1 METIDRQE
9 PDRRLGQLKDAGP
22 GAEVEARI
30 VRGALARIEGRSRA
44 SVWGWRWLVPTAAV
58 AGAAAAFAL
67 WPRPLATVEPG
78 TYVAR
83 AEPARFSL
91 GPHQIELA
99 SETTAEL
106 VQTEPGAVRIALGR
120 GKVDCDVD
128 PLAADETFE
137 VRTEHA
143 RVAVVGTRFV
153 VEADDGCTRVRV
165 TEGRVRVEGDAALD
179 GALLTLGAGET
190 EELCV
195 PEPEPATEPAPAVEP
210 PPEADL
216 MRAALDRMAAGEID
230 AAVADFEAYRATYPD
245 GAFVEDALFHQAV
258 LELKRDNFAAA
269 EALVNRFAERFP
281 DSSRRK
287 TLEGMLQK

>member
-1 METIDRQE
+1 MDTIDREE
-9 PDRRLGQLKDAGP
+9 PDRRLGQLKDAAP
-22 GAEVEARI
+22 SAEVEARI
-30 VRGALARIEGRSRA
+30 VHGALARIGGASRA

-67 WPRPLATVEPG
+67 WPQPLATVEPG

-83 AEPARFSL
+83 AEPTRLSL

-99 SETTAEL
+99 AETTAEL
-106 VQTEPGAVRIALGR
+106 VQTEPGAVRIALDR

-143 RVAVVGTRFV
+143 RVAVVGTRFL

-165 TEGRVRVEGDAALD
+165 TEGRVRVEGD
-179 GALLTLGAGET
+179 GALGGAAFTLGAGET
-190 EELCV
+190 KELCT
-195 PEPEPATEPAPAVEP
+195 PEPVEQPEAQPEPV
-210 PPEADL
+210 PEADL
-216 MRAALDRMAAGEID
+216 MRAALDQMAAGEVD
-230 AAVADFEAYRATYPD
+230 AAVAGFEAYRAAHPE

-269 EALVNRFAERFP
+269 EALVNQFAARFP